1 MIGGMNKKGAIG
13 LAMNTIVIVMISI
26 VILTSGIL
34 LMKKFIGGAEDIKAQ
49 LDVKTEQE
57 LSRLLQDQGKRVA
70 IPLNTKTIQAG
81 ESHVFGL
88 GILNI
93 DTTAYGTLF
102 SVDIELSKVLDE
114 NDNEYTQSLGNNLGI
129 IMSYILY
136 DKGPFTLQ
144 QNEYETVP
152 ILVDIPNDAKKGT
165 YIFNIKVT
173 SDFTANQ
180 YDNTKKFYVTVT

>member
-1 MIGGMNKKGAIG
+1 MVKMNKKGAIG

-81 ESHVFGL
+81 GNHVFGL

-93 DTTAYGTLF
+93 DPSAYGTLF
-102 SVDIELSKVLDE
+102 SVDIEISKALD
-114 NDNEYTQSLGNNLGI
+114 DNEVEYTQSAEVGI

-136 DKGPFTLQ
+136 DKGPFTLS

-152 ILVDIPNDAKKGT
+152 ILVDIPSDAKKGT